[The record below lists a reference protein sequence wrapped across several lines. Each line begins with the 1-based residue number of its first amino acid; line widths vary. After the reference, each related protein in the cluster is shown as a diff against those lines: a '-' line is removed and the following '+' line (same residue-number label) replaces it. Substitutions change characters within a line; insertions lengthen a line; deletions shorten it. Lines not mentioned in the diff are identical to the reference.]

1 MRCNLTSEIIV
12 QTAAAIADKEG
23 LSRLTLTNIANALN
37 VKKQSLYNHIRNIAH
52 LKCLLIIYA
61 NMHLRKC
68 LAETAIGKSKNT
80 AVIDVANAYR
90 QFAHN
95 FPGQYQAII
104 SLSWEYSNNAE
115 FQEATKSLMDV
126 LFKILAPY
134 DLHDETLVHAV
145 RGFRSIMHGFVSLE
159 SANWFHKP
167 LPKQDSYLLLIQTFI
182 KGLDNAP
189 KVKEG
194 DD

>member
-1 MRCNLTSEIIV
+1 MRCNLNSDIIV
-12 QTAAAIADKEG
+12 KMAADIADKEG
-23 LSRLTLTNIANALN
+23 LSNLTLTNIAKSLN
-37 VKKQSLYNHIRNIAH
+37 IKKQSLYNHIRNIAH

-61 NMHLRKC
+61 NMHLREH
-68 LAETAIGKSKNT
+68 LAETAIGKSKDI

-104 SLSWEYSNNAE
+104 SLSWEYRDNDE
-115 FQEATKSLMDV
+115 FQQATKSLMDV
-126 LFKILAPY
+126 LFKVLAPY
-134 DLHDETLVHAV
+134 DLHDEALIHAV

-167 LPKQDSYLLLIQTFI
+167 LAKQESYLLLIQTFI
-182 KGLDNAP
+182 NGLANA
-189 KVKEG
+189 KKSNEG
-194 DD
+194 GN